1 MPKDALPELL
11 QKRWLHSHEEDSD
24 TEMVFRPASFKFP
37 PSRGRAGFDLKP
49 NNSFV
54 DIGIAPTDGPLE
66 SKGTWKLHD
75 NELELFKS
83 SSSTP
88 TRTLQIVSADKNR
101 LVVKKSST

>member
-1 MPKDALPELL
+1 VPKDVTPELL

-37 PSRGRAGFDLKP
+37 PARGRAGFDLKP

-54 DIGIAPTDGPLE
+54 DIGIAPADGPQE

-75 NELELFKS
+75 NQLELFTS
-83 SSSTP
+83 SPSRPS
-88 TRTLQIVSADKNR
+88 RTLEIVSADKNR
-101 LVVKKSST
+101 LIVRK

>member
-1 MPKDALPELL
+1 MPDLL

-49 NNSFV
+49 NSSFIE
-54 DIGIAPTDGPLE
+54 IGIAPADGPQE
-66 SKGTWKLHD
+66 SKGTWQLLD
-75 NELELFKS
+75 NKLELYKP

-88 TRTLQIVSADKNR
+88 ARTMQIVSADKNR
-101 LVVKKSST
+101 LVVKK